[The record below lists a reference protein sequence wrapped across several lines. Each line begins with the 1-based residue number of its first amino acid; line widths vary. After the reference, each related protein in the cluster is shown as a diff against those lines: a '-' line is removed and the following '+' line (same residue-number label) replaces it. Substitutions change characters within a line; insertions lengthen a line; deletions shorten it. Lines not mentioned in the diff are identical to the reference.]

1 MKWLHNLL
9 KGISLTGALFVF
21 QACYGS
27 PADRPPVLY
36 LTPMDISVVSH
47 STGEPLEGIRVLDC
61 KSGLMYEELGVT
73 DAGGKCRVELP
84 YYMEL
89 RSPTIRF
96 EDPSGSYTVKD
107 TLIADL
113 RVSEIKV
120 KLDPEQ

>member
-27 PADRPPVLY
+27 PEDPRPIPDE
-36 LTPMDISVVSH
+36 TPMDFSVVSH
-47 STGEPLEGIRVLDC
+47 TTGEPLAGIKVLDY
-61 KSGLMYEELGVT
+61 KGGDRYEELGVT
-73 DAGGKCRVELP
+73 DAGGKCRVDLP

-89 RSPTIRF
+89 RGPYIRF
-96 EDPSGSYTVKD
+96 EDPDGNYTVKD

-113 RVSEIKV
+113 REREILIKM
-120 KLDPEQ
+120 DPEQ